1 AAAIRNKMEDL
12 RKIAMK
18 MGEQAYGDAGPGV
31 TPGPN
36 VGPGYGPDPGAVGE
50 QPGDDPDVV
59 EGEYR
64 EVT

>member
-1 AAAIRNKMEDL
+1 MVDL

-18 MGEQAYGDAGPGV
+18 MGEHAYAETDPGV

-36 VGPGYGPDPGAVGE
+36 VGPGYGPGPDAGGE

-64 EVT
+64 EVA